1 MKKSRYSEE
10 QISYALKQAETGTP
24 VAEVLRRMGISEQTF
39 YRWRSSMAV
48 LVLASCGVCGS
59 LRMRTGSSS
68 SWWPTSAWTSIFCRK
83 FCQKTYG
90 PPRLQVGF
98 YGVLSSLRQRMR
110 SRERAHGQDGHPRIW
125 SLNKDFGIKCHF
137 FDRAFQMPIDCQA
150 IFTILPANLVGYA
163 REGAPPI

>member
-1 MKKSRYSEE
+1 
-10 QISYALKQAETGTP
+10 
-24 VAEVLRRMGISEQTF
+24 
-39 YRWRSSMAV
+39 
-48 LVLASCGVCGS
+48 
-59 LRMRTGSSS
+59 
-68 SWWPTSAWTSIFCRK
+68 
-83 FCQKTYG
+83 
-90 PPRLQVGF
+90 
-98 YGVLSSLRQRMR
+98 MR